1 MGKEKRRF
9 LQLLMQQT
17 RQKHDQCTNVAIDA
31 KMLQDSVKSFDHHS
45 YQTIRRVL

>member
-9 LQLLMQQT
+9 FQLLMQQT
-17 RQKHDQCTNVAIDA
+17 PQKHDQCTNVAIDA
-31 KMLQDSVKSFDHHS
+31 KMPQDALESFDHHS